1 MTDEHRK
8 PGADRLGRRRSG
20 AARRHSERSGR
31 AHSQREAEQQLQRR
45 RQALRERAAIRE
57 DRRREERT
65 HSRFTGRM
73 AVLVLVLAVLAVS
86 YASSLRAYLEQ
97 RSEIEDHEQRIAR
110 AQETIDELQRE
121 KARWDDPAFVA
132 QYARENL
139 GYVSPGETPWVVLD
153 DGEPLTGS
161 ELPDPST
168 VDQPQDPAWFGDLWR
183 STKVAGN
190 PPEAPRAPANPIQG
204 ESGAGE

>member
-1 MTDEHRK
+1 MSDEHRK
-8 PGADRLGRRRSG
+8 PGVDRFGRRRSG
-20 AARRHSERSGR
+20 AARSGQERSGR
-31 AHSQREAEQQLQRR
+31 AHSQRDAERQLQRR

-57 DRRREERT
+57 DARRDERSR
-65 HSRFTGRM
+65 SRFTGRM

-97 RSEIEDHEQRIAR
+97 RSEIEDHEQRIAL
-110 AQETIDELQRE
+110 AQERIEELQRE
-121 KARWDDPAFVA
+121 KARWDDSAFVA

-139 GYVSPGETPWVVLD
+139 GYVNPGETPWVVLD

-168 VDQPQDPAWFGDLWR
+168 VDQPQDPAWFDDLWR

-190 PPEAPRAPANPIQG
+190 PPEAPRPPADTISDG
-204 ESGAGE
+204 GAE